1 MDDLAIKDVEFN
13 GAVLKAVQNEIG
25 KIFVGVRWIC
35 NGLGL
40 SEGQMKSERK
50 RIQEDLVLKQ
60 GGRNFILPTESG
72 KQEAVCLNI
81 EFLPIW
87 LAKISITPKMKKDNP
102 ELVEKLI
109 EYQLRAKDVL
119 AKAFLPKEVVNQ
131 TSIVPPNNVQTIQ
144 LTLPDMSVRFDEM
157 NYRIDLLY
165 KDMKKFVNV
174 MIDWK
179 DQTKSNVPLI
189 DDTILTYKTI
199 IDNMPNTT
207 EGCSQWKASAYSLMD
222 SLIKIDKRFTNRG
235 QVMTYLYKYM
245 NKNYGIVWEQEIV
258 DYMRVNSSDMKP
270 STIDIVYN
278 NETYRSIFN
287 SVLIDLIGNTDAIRV
302 SRKDNVTLEDIILP
316 LVDKY
321 NDTSPHYVATY
332 RKVYK
337 VMTNKY
343 NISWKNHITRSIKNG
358 VSNPTKKSIIEG
370 KPKLRKQFEQ
380 TVNELLEQ

>member
-1 MDDLAIKDVEFN
+1 MEALAVREVEFN
-13 GAVLKAVQNEIG
+13 GTMLKAVQNEIG
-25 KIFVGVRWIC
+25 KIFVGVKWIC
-35 NGLGL
+35 
-40 SEGQMKSERK
+40 EGIGFENDRIKYERK
-50 RIQEDLVLKQ
+50 RLQDDLVLSK
-60 GGRNFILPTESG
+60 GGQNFTLPTKG
-72 KQEAVCLNI
+72 GNQEVLCLDI
-81 EFLPIW
+81 EFLPLW
-87 LAKISITPKMKKDNP
+87 LAKISITPKMKKENP
-102 ELVEKLI
+102 SLVDKLI
-109 EYQLRAKDVL
+109 EYQLKAKDVL
-119 AKAFLPKEVVNQ
+119 AQAFLKKEVLSSPTQQQ
-131 TSIVPPNNVQTIQ
+131 TTIQ
-144 LTLPDMSVRFDEM
+144 VAIPNIDSYFSEI
-157 NYRIDLLY
+157 NYKIDKLY
-165 KDMKKFVNV
+165 SDMKKFVNV

-189 DDTILTYKTI
+189 EDTISTYKTI

-245 NKNYGIVWEQEIV
+245 NKNYGIVWEQEVV
-258 DYMRVNSSDMKP
+258 DYMRVSSSDMKP

-287 SVLIDLIGNTDAIRV
+287 SVLIDLIGNTDAIKV
-302 SRKDNVTLEDIILP
+302 SRKDDITLEDIILP
-316 LVDKY
+316 LAEKY
-321 NDTSPHYVATY
+321 NDSSPHYVATY

-337 VMTNKY
+337 DMTNKY

-358 VSNPTKKSIIEG
+358 VSNPTKKNIVEG